1 LWNGG
6 GRVGK
11 LAAGRERVAAAGRP
25 AHFGRGDGKVEVAA
39 VPVPELT
46 ADQRRAALEKA
57 AAVRRERA
65 SVKNRIKNADAS
77 VQQIITEGQDNEVI
91 AKMRVLD
98 LLQAIPGLGKVRAR
112 NVMERLG
119 ISESRRVRGLG
130 INQIAALER
139 EFEHRG

>member
-1 LWNGG
+1 M
-6 GRVGK
+6 
-11 LAAGRERVAAAGRP
+11 
-25 AHFGRGDGKVEVAA
+25 
-39 VPVPELT
+39 PVPELT
-46 ADQRRAALEKA
+46 AEQRQAALEKA

-65 SVKNRIKNADAS
+65 GVKARIKSSEAS
-77 VQQIITEGQDNEVI
+77 LQQIIGEGQDNEVI
-91 AKMRVLD
+91 GKMRVLD

-139 EFEHRG
+139 EFEHRA

>member
-1 LWNGG
+1 
-6 GRVGK
+6 
-11 LAAGRERVAAAGRP
+11 
-25 AHFGRGDGKVEVAA
+25 
-39 VPVPELT
+39 LT
-46 ADQRRAALEKA
+46 AEQRRAALEKA

-65 SVKNRIKNADAS
+65 AVKGRIKSSEAS
-77 VQQIITEGQDNEVI
+77 LQQIISEGQDNEVI
-91 AKMRVLD
+91 GKMRVFD

-119 ISESRRVRGLG
+119 ISESRRIRGLG

>member
-1 LWNGG
+1 
-6 GRVGK
+6 
-11 LAAGRERVAAAGRP
+11 
-25 AHFGRGDGKVEVAA
+25 

-46 ADQRRAALEKA
+46 AEQRQAALEKA

-65 SVKNRIKNADAS
+65 AVKARIKNSEAS
-77 VQQIITEGQDNEVI
+77 LQQIIKEGQDNEVI
-91 AKMRVLD
+91 GKMRVLD